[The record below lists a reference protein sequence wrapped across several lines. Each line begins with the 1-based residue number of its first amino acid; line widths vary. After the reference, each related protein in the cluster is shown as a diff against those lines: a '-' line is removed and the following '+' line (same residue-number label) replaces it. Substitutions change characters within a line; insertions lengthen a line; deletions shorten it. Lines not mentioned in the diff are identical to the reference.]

1 MAILAGAALLLFGP
15 EQLPRVMRKAGSVM
29 REVQNT
35 SSSFIREMERA
46 ADLHEEAEKKPYDAT
61 AYDPA
66 PYDASSYADT
76 TSFEAVGAD
85 ARETSL
91 ETVPPHANGSAAI
104 NYEPAAP
111 DPERPAAEKFAEPR
125 PAIDLEAQDP
135 PQDVEPFEPPPR
147 HEENRGTPPSK
158 GTPR

>member
-1 MAILAGAALLLFGP
+1 MLSIPDMALLAGAALLLFGP

-46 ADLHEEAEKKPYDAT
+46 ADLHEAEGEKKTSTVP

-66 PYDASSYADT
+66 SYEALPSYDAADDGHQ
-76 TSFEAVGAD
+76 TSMEG
-85 ARETSL
+85 
-91 ETVPPHANGSAAI
+91 VPHHANGSAAI

-111 DPERPAAEKFAEPR
+111 DPDPQPPVGEKLAEPR
-125 PAIDLEAQDP
+125 PALDLQTP
-135 PQDVEPFEPPPR
+135 PAHHDVEPFEPPPHR
-147 HEENRGTPPSK
+147 
-158 GTPR
+158 

>member
-1 MAILAGAALLLFGP
+1 MLSIPDMAILAGAALLLFGP

-46 ADLHEEAEKKPYDAT
+46 ADMHDESEHKPYTAP

-66 PYDASSYADT
+66 PYDASAYAAT
-76 TSFEAVGAD
+76 EPFEAGGSEHA
-85 ARETSL
+85 TSMDG
-91 ETVPPHANGSAAI
+91 VPAHANGSAAI

-111 DPERPAAEKFAEPR
+111 DPDPYPPVGEKLAEPR
-125 PAIDLEAQDP
+125 PALDLQAP
-135 PQDVEPFEPPPR
+135 PIPHDAEPFEPPPHR
-147 HEENRGTPPSK
+147 
-158 GTPR
+158 